1 MSVLAIV
8 AIIVPFVCHSG
19 VEEIPCEGPATALSA
34 QLGQPRNLEP
44 RPSMSLRRSQ
54 ADLARGN

>member
-8 AIIVPFVCHSG
+8 AIIIPFVCSSR
-19 VEEIPCEGPATALSA
+19 VEEIPLEGLAAALWA

-54 ADLARGN
+54 ADLTRGN